1 MKPTKIISLLA
12 AIAAMSALSACGP
25 NVEKCAIPAVERA
38 FRAEGKI
45 VKCSKVSNICSI
57 DDSPYFYKARALVK
71 HNGVHSYYTVL
82 IEVIDSDAIVKI
94 DKSSRAD
101 IN

>member
-1 MKPTKIISLLA
+1 MKLTKIISLLA

-25 NVEKCAIPAVERA
+25 NVEKSAIPAVERT
-38 FRAEGKI
+38 FRAEGEI
-45 VKCSKVSNICSI
+45 VKCAKITNICRI
-57 DDSPYFYKARALVK
+57 GEEPYFYKARALVK
-71 HNGVHSYYTVL
+71 RNGVHSYYTIL

-94 DKSSRAD
+94 DKSSRVD